1 VGAIV
6 ESTAGAAATGR
17 TTERNCKFVE
27 KKCVSCATE
36 KAYRW
41 RRSKLLSRATLCDKC
56 YRNEALALT
65 SRQCYVCESK
75 QTTGQW
81 FKSKVDLS
89 FDLCRNCWVKEHALL
104 ANKVCINCKS
114 KRTSMQW
121 LKSKILEGAD
131 LCNNCYQKEVYQLS
145 KFNANGSTT
154 SVEELVKPLMK
165 RAIPTEIEEKEK
177 EEDEDEDED
186 EDE

>member
-1 VGAIV
+1 MWEPSSNQQPQEEQQNGIV
-6 ESTAGAAATGR
+6 NLS
-17 TTERNCKFVE
+17 K

-36 KAYRW
+36 KTCRW

-65 SRQCYVCESK
+65 SRQCYVCKSK

-145 KFNANGSTT
+145 KFTANGSTT

-177 EEDEDEDED
+177 EEEEDEDEDED

>member
-1 VGAIV
+1 
-6 ESTAGAAATGR
+6 
-17 TTERNCKFVE
+17 
-27 KKCVSCATE
+27 
-36 KAYRW
+36 
-41 RRSKLLSRATLCDKC
+41 
-56 YRNEALALT
+56 
-65 SRQCYVCESK
+65 
-75 QTTGQW
+75 
-81 FKSKVDLS
+81 
-89 FDLCRNCWVKEHALL
+89 VKEHALL
-104 ANKVCINCKS
+104 ANKVCVNCKS

-145 KFNANGSTT
+145 KFTANGAMT

-186 EDE
+186 E

>member
-1 VGAIV
+1 
-6 ESTAGAAATGR
+6 
-17 TTERNCKFVE
+17 
-27 KKCVSCATE
+27 
-36 KAYRW
+36 
-41 RRSKLLSRATLCDKC
+41 
-56 YRNEALALT
+56 
-65 SRQCYVCESK
+65 VCESK

-145 KFNANGSTT
+145 KFTANGSTT